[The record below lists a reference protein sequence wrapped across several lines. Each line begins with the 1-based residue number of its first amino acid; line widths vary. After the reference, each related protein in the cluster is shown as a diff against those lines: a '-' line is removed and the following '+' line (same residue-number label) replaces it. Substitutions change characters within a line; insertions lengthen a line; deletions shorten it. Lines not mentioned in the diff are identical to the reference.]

1 MKLYHEVIYHM
12 STTRGLTLSRNLGSK
27 TIIFTMIYHNNY
39 LFNENNQKTYRFK
52 RNENIEIIGY
62 STEVIGLLTQIKII

>member
-1 MKLYHEVIYHM
+1 MF
-12 STTRGLTLSRNLGSK
+12 TTRGLTLSRNLGSK

-62 STEVIGLLTQIKII
+62 STQVIGLLTQIKNI

>member
-1 MKLYHEVIYHM
+1 MF
-12 STTRGLTLSRNLGSK
+12 TTRGLTLSRNLGSK

-62 STEVIGLLTQIKII
+62 STEVIGLLTQIKNI

>member
-1 MKLYHEVIYHM
+1 MF
-12 STTRGLTLSRNLGSK
+12 TTRGLTLSRNLGSK

-52 RNENIEIIGY
+52 RNENMFQFEIIGY

>member
-1 MKLYHEVIYHM
+1 MF
-12 STTRGLTLSRNLGSK
+12 TTRGLTLSRNLGSK

>member
-1 MKLYHEVIYHM
+1 M

-39 LFNENNQKTYRFK
+39 LFNENNQETYRFK
-52 RNENIEIIGY
+52 RNEKIEIIGFL
-62 STEVIGLLTQIKII
+62 TEVIGLLTQIKNI

>member
-1 MKLYHEVIYHM
+1 MF
-12 STTRGLTLSRNLGSK
+12 TTRGLTLSRNLGSK

-52 RNENIEIIGY
+52 RNENNEIIGY
-62 STEVIGLLTQIKII
+62 STEVIGLLTQIKNI

>member
-1 MKLYHEVIYHM
+1 
-12 STTRGLTLSRNLGSK
+12 
-27 TIIFTMIYHNNY
+27 MIYHNNY

-52 RNENIEIIGY
+52 RNENMFQFEIIGY

>member
-1 MKLYHEVIYHM
+1 M

-62 STEVIGLLTQIKII
+62 STEVIGLLTQIKNI